1 MHCRQPSLNVRYG
14 TGYVRDRYG
23 TGTGQVRDR
32 YGTGTVEGNT
42 TPSTALMTAKK
53 EKGCYKFFNSPI
65 FFRHYLGFEPALSP
79 HMHSPI
85 HFAFI
90 LILPSCFTL

>member
-1 MHCRQPSLNVRYG
+1 MYG
-14 TGYVRDRYG
+14 MVRDRYG
-23 TGTGQVRDR
+23 TGMGQVRDR

-53 EKGCYKFFNSPI
+53 KRDVINFSI
-65 FFRHYLGFEPALSP
+65 LLFFRHYLGFEPALLP